1 MGWGNIQGYLIT
13 ELYKAAPPHHRCDVE
28 RSHYIN
34 KNKFKGGAYIR
45 DGALIEMRALTQF
58 ITVE

>member
-1 MGWGNIQGYLIT
+1 MGSSLILLLEGGVGELQGYLIT

-34 KNKFKGGAYIR
+34 KNKFKGGAY
-45 DGALIEMRALTQF
+45 
-58 ITVE
+58 